1 MPAKIYKALFTTK
14 NQTFIDANSL
24 EEAGKKAREI
34 VKQKGGMKV
43 CTLLSVEQSSSESSP
58 TVSQH

>member
-43 CTLLSVEQSSSESSP
+43 VTLLSVE
-58 TVSQH
+58 VSKNDHEE